1 MPRSGVVMAMG
12 RVFQGAVH
20 MTEQLGFDCVPAY
33 VVVIAVLMIAF
44 LVVGVG

>member
-1 MPRSGVVMAMG
+1 MAIG

-20 MTEQLGFDCVPAY
+20 MTQQLDFDCGVPAY